1 MKIFINTNY
10 FVDQLNKHKV
20 NFLSILKLYRN
31 LLLLLRFVNKV
42 LDNPYL
48 QNLDEVLTT
57 KDLVS

>member
-1 MKIFINTNY
+1 MKTFINTNY
-10 FVDQLNKHKV
+10 FVDQLNIHKV